1 MLHNVVRFR
10 FMVVRR
16 DVIPADGT
24 LTRRR
29 TGLAGLADTMTRL
42 RRWPAGRWVIAVA
55 AAALLA
61 AAAGVPTDVIP
72 NPLANREVPASW
84 WTYPAL
90 AVTALL
96 GGMLAATYVR
106 TRADRDVT
114 GRSAGGG
121 LLSLLAI
128 GCPACNKLVVLLV
141 GTSGALSLWAP
152 LQPLLAIASVV
163 LLAWALR
170 ARLTVEQSCP
180 VPAQQAV
187 PLMSEG
193 HNG

>member
-1 MLHNVVRFR
+1 
-10 FMVVRR
+10 MVVRR
-16 DVIPADGT
+16 DVIPTDGT
-24 LTRRR
+24 LAGRRM
-29 TGLAGLADTMTRL
+29 GMAGLGDAMASL
-42 RRWPAGRWVIAVA
+42 RRWPARRWVIAVA

-61 AAAGVPTDVIP
+61 VAAGVPTDVIP
-72 NPLANREVPASW
+72 NPLAHREMPVTW
-84 WTYPAL
+84 WSYPAL

-106 TRADRDVT
+106 TRADSNVT

-193 HNG
+193 RDG